1 MIKAADF
8 MHPEDVAAIR
18 QLQNIPGFVAL
29 SKKVLEL
36 GYEKYRY
43 GLNMASAIRLSPTQ
57 LPKLYNRLPPICEKL
72 GMPVPEFYLQMNPK
86 PNAASSGIK
95 RKYIRMTSG
104 LLEYMNDEEIDA
116 LLAHECG
123 HLICDH
129 NVYRSLIDYLS
140 DGKDES
146 GILGSLAK
154 PIQYALLSWYRKS
167 ELSCDR
173 CASIVTSPEVV
184 ARVMARFAGG
194 PYRLTKDL
202 NMEEW
207 LEQAEKYEEI
217 SRNSN
222 WDKTL
227 KNLYTWKRTHPYDL
241 VRVREVMKWGKS
253 VQYKNLKESML
264 AKESGKHCSKC
275 GMSVVA
281 SWGYCKY
288 CGEKL

>member
-1 MIKAADF
+1 
-8 MHPEDVAAIR
+8 
-18 QLQNIPGFVAL
+18 
-29 SKKVLEL
+29 
-36 GYEKYRY
+36 
-43 GLNMASAIRLSPTQ
+43 
-57 LPKLYNRLPPICEKL
+57 
-72 GMPVPEFYLQMNPK
+72 
-86 PNAASSGIK
+86 
-95 RKYIRMTSG
+95 MTSG

-275 GMSVVA
+275 GRSVVA